1 MKKSLSLII
10 ALSMLILALV
20 SCGQV
25 VESTT
30 DITFSTENNPSNTD
44 HFSSSNIHSLEPTP
58 SKSNHTAESVE
69 TSTTHNEPHEPHTY
83 KPEGYA
89 LTMIE
94 SSRAFFVETSSKII
108 FWGNVS
114 AVGKKSYVY
123 YYSKADGEF
132 YPFCFDPLCQHQ
144 DIWDGEKYVGT
155 TCVAKMLYLNNG
167 TRIDAYT
174 PPQYCNG
181 RIYFVY
187 FDEIWS
193 CNEYATD
200 IRIDVSFSKLPS
212 DITKTEIKK
221 RMNSGISCFNQ
232 FLVGG
237 NSVYFD
243 HLDADGKVR
252 YYRFDT
258 ETRKLHDLSEEME
271 AFAKEHS
278 FENLY
283 FNYAVGNYIVFSGLN
298 AETKKVVNITTDQ
311 NLDQTK
317 IPFVGENDIL
327 SVTRNTANGQ
337 LCGIRRFDKEH
348 NLVSVER
355 IEVLPNGEYKLIHEE
370 TAEVFAKGAR
380 FYVTDD
386 YVYESGGESVF
397 LGYGSYVSIVTG
409 EAEKIINSANG
420 IVRYN
425 RKTGEKELI
434 FQDDFLRC
442 SGIYYVNEKNGVFLA
457 NMMQYK
463 KNPDESVSRGS
474 YVLYIGK
481 LADEKLVDFRK
492 AQFEEVEEP
501 NHPIIPGVDW

>member
-132 YPFCFDPLCQHQ
+132 YPFCFDPLCQHK
-144 DIWDGEKYVGT
+144 DIWDGDKYVGT

-212 DITKTEIKK
+212 NITKTEIKK
-221 RMNSGISCFNQ
+221 RMESGISCFNQ

-258 ETRKLHDLSEEME
+258 EMRKLHDLSEEME

-283 FNYAVGNYIVFSGLN
+283 FDYVVGNYIVFSGLN
-298 AETKKVVNITTDQ
+298 AETKKVTKITTDQ
-311 NLDQTK
+311 NFNPTS
-317 IPFVGENDIL
+317 IPFLGEYDSL
-327 SVTRNTANGQ
+327 TVVRSTVNGQ
-337 LCGIRRFDKEH
+337 FCIIVHRDEEKHVFSKEY
-348 NLVSVER
+348 VE
-355 IEVLPNGEYKLIHEE
+355 VFPNGEYKLLLELSGE
-370 TAEVFAKGAR
+370 NVKAR
-380 FYVTDD
+380 IYLTDD
-386 YVYESGGESVF
+386 YEYLCGGESVF
-397 LGYGSYVSIVTG
+397 LGYGPYVSIVTG

-434 FQDDFLRC
+434 FQDDLLCCR
-442 SGIYYVNEKNGVFLA
+442 GIYHINEETGEFVA
-457 NMMQYK
+457 SMEQYK
-463 KNPDESVSRGS
+463 KNYDGSVSGS
-474 YVLYIGK
+474 SANIFVGK
-481 LADEKLVDFRK
+481 LADGKLEDFHK
-492 AQFEEVEEP
+492 AQFEEVEEIE
-501 NHPIIPGVDW
+501 HPSIPGWD

>member
-132 YPFCFDPLCQHQ
+132 YPFCFDPLCQHK
-144 DIWDGEKYVGT
+144 DIWDGDKYVGT

-212 DITKTEIKK
+212 NITKTEIKK
-221 RMNSGISCFNQ
+221 RMESGISCFNQ

-258 ETRKLHDLSEEME
+258 EMRKLHDLSEEME
-271 AFAKEHS
+271 ALAKDLGLES
-278 FENLY
+278 LAFQ
-283 FNYAVGNYIVFSGLN
+283 YAVGNYIRFGGIN
-298 AETKKVVNITTDQ
+298 PNTKKIEYIVTDQ
-311 NLDQTK
+311 NLNITS
-317 IPFVGENDIL
+317 IPFLGENDTL
-327 SVTRNTANGQ
+327 SIIRNTANGQ

-397 LGYGSYVSIVTG
+397 LGYSGYVSVVTG
-409 EAEKIINSANG
+409 EAEKVINPSNG

-425 RKTGEKELI
+425 KKTGEKELI
-434 FQDDFLRC
+434 FQDDWLNC
-442 SGIYYVNEKNGVFLA
+442 DKIYYVNDETGEFLA
-457 NMMQYK
+457 KEKRYYK
-463 KNPDESVSRGS
+463 GDNDTVSGRS
-474 YVLYIGK
+474 NLLYSGKIVNGK
-481 LADEKLVDFRK
+481 LENYDRVSED
-492 AQFEEVEEP
+492 
-501 NHPIIPGVDW
+501 D